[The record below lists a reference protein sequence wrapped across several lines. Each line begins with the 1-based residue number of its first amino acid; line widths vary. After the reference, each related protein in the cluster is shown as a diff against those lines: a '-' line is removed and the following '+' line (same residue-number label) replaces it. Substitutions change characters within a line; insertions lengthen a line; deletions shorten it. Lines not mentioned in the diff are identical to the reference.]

1 MKQDFTGLRYPFGVD
16 ADLGRLQE
24 EPDYAQHVE
33 QLIKQVIFTA
43 PGERINRPDFGCGL
57 KRMLFAPNNQVSATL
72 AQVTIFEALKR
83 WLSSAIRVDEVR
95 VRAMDEKLEVRIVY
109 TLKVRQER
117 RYLNV
122 EVTP

>member
-1 MKQDFTGLRYPFGVD
+1 MKQDFTGLHYPFGID
-16 ADLGRLQE
+16 TALGRLQE
-24 EPDYAQHVE
+24 EPDYAKHVE

-72 AQVTIFEALKR
+72 AQVTVFEALKR
-83 WLSSAIRVDEVR
+83 WLSSAIMVDEVR
-95 VRAMDEKLEVRIVY
+95 VRAVDEKLEVRIAY
-109 TLKVRQER
+109 TLKVRQEH
-117 RYLNV
+117 RYLNL

>member
-1 MKQDFTGLRYPFGVD
+1 MKQDFTGLHYPFGVD
-16 ADLGRLQE
+16 AALGRLQE
-24 EPDYAQHVE
+24 EPDYAKHVE

-72 AQVTIFEALKR
+72 AQVTVFEALNR

-95 VRAMDEKLEVRIVY
+95 VRAIDERLEVRIAY

-117 RYLNV
+117 RYLNM
-122 EVTP
+122 EVAP

>member
-1 MKQDFTGLRYPFGVD
+1 MNQEYTGLRYPFGVN
-16 ADLGRLQE
+16 AALGRLQE
-24 EPDYAQHVE
+24 EPDYGEHVE
-33 QLIKQVIFTA
+33 QLIKQVILTA

-57 KRMLFAPNNQVSATL
+57 RRMLFAPNNQVSATL
-72 AQVTIFEALKR
+72 ARVTIFEALNR

-95 VRAMDEKLEVRIVY
+95 VLAIDERLEVRIAY

>member
-1 MKQDFTGLRYPFGVD
+1 MKREYTGLRYPFGVD
-16 ADLGRLQE
+16 TALGRLQE
-24 EPDYAQHVE
+24 EPDYAEHVE
-33 QLIKQVIFTA
+33 QLIKQVILTA

-57 KRMLFAPNNQVSATL
+57 RRMLFAPNNQVSATL
-72 AQVTIFEALKR
+72 AQVTIFEALCH

-95 VRAMDEKLEVRIVY
+95 VLAIDERLEVRIAY